1 MSYHAEQNNVCNE
14 RGDIVAVVVPVL
26 CRKRFAR
33 ELAELAAE
41 MLNDDLDAEEE
52 FESLNTHD

>member
-14 RGDIVAVVVPVL
+14 RGDIIAVVVPVL

-41 MLNDDLDAEEE
+41 MLTDLTAEDES
-52 FESLNTHD
+52 ESLNTHD